1 MVEGN
6 ISVEAVPVK
15 SVEADIKTCATP
27 AATTAGG
34 GTAAPLKQI
43 VFHRVS
49 HIMTFLVELD
59 LILGDECIHQR

>member
-15 SVEADIKTCATP
+15 SVEADIKTCATQ
-27 AATTAGG
+27 AATTAA